1 MPTIIAPD
9 APISTAAGVNAAV
22 VDEKLINF

>member
-9 APISTAAGVNAAV
+9 ATLSTAAGVNAAI
-22 VDEKLINF
+22 VDEKLDQF